1 MATVSFI
8 PESSQSISA
17 MKAVIEY
24 CLQQKKVADEDS
36 GHRLVSGVNCN
47 GENAF
52 TEFMATKTAHHK
64 KGGMKFY
71 HYVQSFSPAESVTAE
86 QVHEI
91 GLAFAQKA
99 WPGHEVM
106 VTTHTDVAHLHNHF
120 VINSVHYE
128 NGKKLRQNPGTL
140 TKLRSLSDGICQ
152 QHGLSVLEPYKKDG
166 ANISSREYRAAAKG
180 ES

>member
-8 PESSQSISA
+8 PESHQSMSA

-36 GHRLVSGVNCN
+36 GRRLVSGVNCS

-64 KGGMKFY
+64 KGGMNFY

-91 GLAFAQKA
+91 GLAFAKKA
-99 WPGHEVM
+99 WPRQR
-106 VTTHTDVAHLHNHF
+106 VTV
-120 VINSVHYE
+120 
-128 NGKKLRQNPGTL
+128 G
-140 TKLRSLSDGICQ
+140 
-152 QHGLSVLEPYKKDG
+152 
-166 ANISSREYRAAAKG
+166 SS
-180 ES
+180 S